1 MPRCK
6 KKKEKKVDKR
16 SHIKTKKTEDPQ
28 EIEDSS
34 FPDRSCFTVHVCVVL
49 HLHIEGVLSKRALAG
64 EGWGGGRGN
73 IRSKV
78 KRMTEVK
85 QVNGEQPH
93 FWTLVL
99 AAERRP
105 LHSDL
110 KWLRIAPQLGITC
123 SSTVFLQMKIFYF
136 CLSTLVFFF
145 FFFPSHG
152 FLTQFL
158 GRFCGFK
165 MAGQTPTGR
174 FIVITGRRGLWQNT
188 IERPLGLFV
197 CIFCTCVCAHVCV
210 YAWLSVL
217 GCAGVSSCT
226 QVYCTIQLPLFATVE
241 N

>member
-145 FFFPSHG
+145 FFF
-152 FLTQFL
+152 FLLMAFL
-158 GRFCGFK
+158 HNFWGDFAVSKWPVKPPLDALLWSRGDEDCGK
-165 MAGQTPTGR
+165 T
-174 FIVITGRRGLWQNT
+174 L
-188 IERPLGLFV
+188 
-197 CIFCTCVCAHVCV
+197 
-210 YAWLSVL
+210 
-217 GCAGVSSCT
+217 
-226 QVYCTIQLPLFATVE
+226 
-241 N
+241 